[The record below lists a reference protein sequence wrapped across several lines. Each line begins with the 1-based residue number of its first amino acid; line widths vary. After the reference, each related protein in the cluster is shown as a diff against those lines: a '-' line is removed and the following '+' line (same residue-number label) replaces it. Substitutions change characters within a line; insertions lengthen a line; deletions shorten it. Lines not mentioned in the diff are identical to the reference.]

1 MVAPPQAEHD
11 IREEVVMALST
22 EDIYSRALE
31 LSGHVEETFLDLG
44 KHLRQLQDRDPDLF
58 QKIVDKSNLGR
69 RKAYYLVDISNAF
82 AKLTVSPSRLKKIG
96 WTKLS
101 LIAKKVTQSNVED
114 MLELCEGNTAK
125 QIEQRLKG
133 AEMSDNSRCVL
144 MYFTPQQYEQFEEA
158 VLHNGGSKSGR
169 GLLNKEQALI
179 HALTGKAK

>member
-1 MVAPPQAEHD
+1 
-11 IREEVVMALST
+11 MALST

-114 MLELCEGNTAK
+114 MLSCAK
-125 QIEQRLKG
+125 ETQP
-133 AEMSDNSRCVL
+133 SR
-144 MYFTPQQYEQFEEA
+144 
-158 VLHNGGSKSGR
+158 
-169 GLLNKEQALI
+169 
-179 HALTGKAK
+179 